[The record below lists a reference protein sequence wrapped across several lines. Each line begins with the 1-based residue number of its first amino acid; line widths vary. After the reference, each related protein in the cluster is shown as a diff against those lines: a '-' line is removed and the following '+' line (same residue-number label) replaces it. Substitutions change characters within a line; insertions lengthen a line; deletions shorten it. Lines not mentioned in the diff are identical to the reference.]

1 MRRLLPVLLTLAVLL
16 GSAGGVWNADFQRDL
31 VFSSTEFSATEGWSA
46 NFQRGL
52 DAADRGDFLTALREW
67 TPIAEQGHTNAQ
79 FNLGLMYDLGRGVPK
94 GADVRQFRP

>member
-16 GSAGGVWNADFQRDL
+16 GSAGGVWNAD
-31 VFSSTEFSATEGWSA
+31 
-46 NFQRGL
+46 FQRGL

-79 FNLGLMYDLGRGVPK
+79 FNLGLMYDLGRGVPQDDRIEVK
-94 GADVRQFRP
+94 WYTLATEQGLAADVRQFRP